1 MKAIYKSI
9 LVMIF
14 FISITG
20 FSQETTVE
28 QQVSGTWTID
38 YDLMIKSLAE
48 SSKANLESMDQGRK
62 TRILSAY
69 KGRQVTYSVDGSYY
83 QLLADGRDLSGTW
96 QLIENDSQIEVT
108 GPDGKTKLYQ
118 EIIKLSDDR
127 LILRPI
133 VEADKTMTIPTWY
146 FTKS

>member
-1 MKAIYKSI
+1 M
-9 LVMIF
+9 LVVIF
-14 FISITG
+14 FISMTG
-20 FSQETTVE
+20 FSQETTVA
-28 QQVSGTWTID
+28 QQVSGSWTID
-38 YDLMIKSLAE
+38 YDLMIKSLKG
-48 SSKANLESMDQGRK
+48 SSKSNLESMDQERK

-69 KGRQVTYSVDGSYY
+69 KGRKVTYSADGSYY
-83 QLLADGRDLSGTW
+83 QLLADGRDVSGTW